1 MNPFRPNQGPNF
13 RIRLN
18 LDRMPGEIE
27 RIMQRSIN
35 RSADRRRI
43 TQMPQIRLRVGHQ
56 RDVDRFMLNMRILL
70 QRQRTDFN
78 LGAGDSID
86 VWNWREPSLPT
97 GLMGEGDG
105 DGDGYGDDVNA
116 NDRPLRALPPTA

>member
-1 MNPFRPNQGPNF
+1 MNPFRPHQGPNF

-18 LDRMPGEIE
+18 FDRMPGQIE
-27 RIMQRSIN
+27 RIIQRSIN

-43 TQMPQIRLRVGHQ
+43 TQMPAIRLRIDHH
-56 RDVDRFMLNMRILL
+56 RDVDRFLLNLRILL
-70 QRQRTDFN
+70 QRRRTDFN

-97 GLMGEGDG
+97 GLMGDG
-105 DGDGYGDDVNA
+105 DGDGYGDDVGA
-116 NDRPLRALPPTA
+116 NDPPQRALPPNA